1 MDFHTRDR
9 YRHAVEQVAKR
20 SELAESEVARKAID
34 LAAAG
39 AAAGS
44 DSRGAHVGFHLIDH
58 GRRELEKLA
67 HVRRSPGMIAGR
79 ALRRHSLT
87 AYLFIISLAA
97 IILSALFCLWLW
109 RHGNHK
115 TAWVAAPLVLLC
127 ASQFGVGFANWLT
140 TLLVRPRA
148 IPRMDFT
155 SGIPSAN
162 RTLVA
167 VPTML
172 SSAAGV
178 EELLEGL
185 EVRYLANRDEHL
197 HFALLTDLRDAS
209 QRIPACRR
217 RSDSD
222 CA

>member
-39 AAAGS
+39 AADGS

-79 ALRRHSLT
+79 ALPLPFADGLSLHHLPRRDHPH
-87 AYLFIISLAA
+87 AP
-97 IILSALFCLWLW
+97 FCLWLW

-115 TAWVAAPLVLLC
+115 TAWAAAPLVLLC

-155 SGIPSAN
+155 SGIRRKS
-162 RTLVA
+162 
-167 VPTML
+167 
-172 SSAAGV
+172 
-178 EELLEGL
+178 
-185 EVRYLANRDEHL
+185 H
-197 HFALLTDLRDAS
+197 
-209 QRIPACRR
+209 ACRGPHHAFQR
-217 RSDSD
+217 RRRGGI
-222 CA
+222 ARRA